1 MGRLLA
7 GRFLLGKVLALIC
20 ATLTTIISLH
30 NCPTSTPLFQC
41 FSHTHT
47 LTLVKLALLSS
58 VCMGL
63 NFELTSESILVDN
76 NVGGWGGGVGIWL
89 EMGVKM
95 GSNFFKGW
103 EGKLA
108 W

>member
-20 ATLTTIISLH
+20 ATLATIISLH

-41 FSHTHT
+41 FSHTHTHT

-63 NFELTSESILVDN
+63 NFELVSESVLVVN
-76 NVGGWGGGVGIWL
+76 NVGVVGVRELGFCWR
-89 EMGVKM
+89 
-95 GSNFFKGW
+95 W
-103 EGKLA
+103 E
-108 W
+108 